1 MRSFVLEGPF
11 SLNGYA
17 EVPENAPTDYR
28 DEVYD
33 DLDVWGG
40 LTFSGYGIVRSGEL
54 ISIYDNELVWKD
66 DESETSKES
75 IKTKSD
81 EYADGDE
88 IVKIVGFDDS
98 HRDSC
103 PRPIKYEAKRLARQ
117 IDELFINE
125 LAEMSDEKKLNKL
138 KRDKTFWRKVS
149 SVLLTRTGIID
160 KEYVDKQLY
169 EIESKIKDV

>member
-1 MRSFVLEGPF
+1 MRSFVLYGPF

-17 EVPENAPTDYR
+17 EVPENAPSDYM
-28 DEVYD
+28 DNVYD

-54 ISIYDNELVWKD
+54 ISIYNNESVRKAD
-66 DESETSKES
+66 GSEMSKEG

-88 IVKIVGFDDS
+88 VIKIVGFDDS
-98 HRDSC
+98 HLYSC

-117 IDELFINE
+117 IDELFIK
-125 LAEMSDEKKLNKL
+125 EKMK
-138 KRDKTFWRKVS
+138 
-149 SVLLTRTGIID
+149 
-160 KEYVDKQLY
+160 
-169 EIESKIKDV
+169 

>member
-1 MRSFVLEGPF
+1 MRSFVLDGPF

-17 EVPENAPTDYR
+17 EVPENAPTDYM

-40 LTFSGYGIVRSGEL
+40 LTFSGYGIVGSGEL
-54 ISIYDNELVWKD
+54 ISIYNKDSVWKD
-66 DESETSKES
+66 DESEISKES

-88 IVKIVGFDDS
+88 IVKIVGFDDG
-98 HRDSC
+98 HLDSC

-117 IDELFINE
+117 IDELF
-125 LAEMSDEKKLNKL
+125 SKEKMK
-138 KRDKTFWRKVS
+138 
-149 SVLLTRTGIID
+149 
-160 KEYVDKQLY
+160 
-169 EIESKIKDV
+169 